1 MFIKLHFPLDLGQK
15 RKWKKRQTQKAK
27 QKKNGK
33 RVSQRESKKKALRRK
48 TVTSLSATN
57 STENFS
63 SVDALLY
70 KTQFILCTHRINPF
84 HSFSLGMSI
93 KRRLLHTPTNPCT
106 RYTLNQIYTLRRL
119 FWFVCASQIWFNR
132 MNASRFM
139 CCARL
144 STLSIQF
151 LFYRF
156 SRSLVDVQNQKFH
169 HTDKNVDEINIK
181 NNQICLQQSTSKAG
195 IQVNYERR

>member
-1 MFIKLHFPLDLGQK
+1 
-15 RKWKKRQTQKAK
+15 
-27 QKKNGK
+27 
-33 RVSQRESKKKALRRK
+33 
-48 TVTSLSATN
+48 
-57 STENFS
+57 
-63 SVDALLY
+63 
-70 KTQFILCTHRINPF
+70 
-84 HSFSLGMSI
+84 
-93 KRRLLHTPTNPCT
+93 
-106 RYTLNQIYTLRRL
+106 
-119 FWFVCASQIWFNR
+119 

-195 IQVNYERR
+195 IQVNYERRQVKQVCDSEKQRETIAAGKLC